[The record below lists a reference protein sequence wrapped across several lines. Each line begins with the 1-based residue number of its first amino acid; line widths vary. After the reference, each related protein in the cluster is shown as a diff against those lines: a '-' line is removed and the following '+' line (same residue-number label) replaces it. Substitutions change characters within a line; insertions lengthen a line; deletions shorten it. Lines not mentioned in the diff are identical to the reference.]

1 MAVSMK
7 RSTKI
12 APDSLS
18 TSYFTGSA
26 FMGISMMTLKSS
38 GSFLP
43 GATRSRLMIDLVLMK
58 MKSGFVAGR
67 RAGG

>member
-18 TSYFTGSA
+18 TSYLTGSA

-43 GATRSRLMIDLVLMK
+43 GGTRSKLMIEPC
-58 MKSGFVAGR
+58 
-67 RAGG
+67 